1 VRLLL
6 DTHVA
11 IWAVSQ
17 SHLLPADIFS
27 TLQKTPEDAFVSS
40 VSIFEISVKHQL
52 NKRHSPPFS
61 GQQAIEYFS
70 AVGFRFLQLAPEHGA
85 AAGTLPLHHR
95 DPFDRLLI
103 AQAKTE
109 PMHLVS
115 KDAMVALYDC
125 PLLSW

>member
-1 VRLLL
+1 MRLLL

-27 TLQKTPEDAFVSS
+27 MLQKSPEDAFVSGI
-40 VSIFEISVKHQL
+40 SIFEISIKHQL
-52 NKRHSPPFS
+52 DKKDAPPFS
-61 GQQAIEYFS
+61 GQQAIEYFG
-70 AVGFRFLQLAPEHGA
+70 AVGFQFLHVTPEHAA
-85 AAGTLPLHHR
+85 AAGTLPRHHR

-103 AQAKTE
+103 AQAKIE
-109 PMHLVS
+109 PMHLVT